1 MYMKFINLSFLYCM
15 LHFFSCDQAMEFAPG
30 SVTKS
35 LTSIN
40 ADSMKTNTTKPE
52 TSQVMFQSKDGGQTW
67 DDISQSLPENA
78 QAEGF
83 YIGEKELYLRV
94 KNSMY
99 RSKND
104 SKLPVWEKEYSLDKR
119 CTDVAF
125 NRSGIMAFN
134 YEGQIYQKIN
144 SIGTWLPVFS
154 DFKKQLLRTIFETS
168 DGTLFVGCDSGLF
181 KSVDNGQN
189 WKQVRSEGWVM
200 KLVES
205 EGVLIATGQKG
216 IMRSTDKGE
225 NWDWVI
231 SEGGVGIDVAQID
244 GGFAAITYNTTSK
257 SRRVRISLDKG
268 ITWNAIDT
276 GLQSSDSVT
285 SIRQLGKY
293 LICGHPDGIFRSSDM
308 GKTWNIVMPTIGKK
322 VFSIY
327 VAGNTLYAL
336 PRNAGC

>member
-1 MYMKFINLSFLYCM
+1 MKFVHLYFLSCM
-15 LHFFSCDQAMEFAPG
+15 FHFFSCDQAIEFDHG
-30 SVTKS
+30 FVTKS
-35 LTSIN
+35 LKSIN
-40 ADSMKTNTTKPE
+40 ADSVKTNNPEPE
-52 TSQVMFQSKDGGQTW
+52 TSQIIFQSKDGGQTW

-78 QAEGF
+78 QPEGF
-83 YIGEKELYLRV
+83 FTGEKELYLRV

-104 SKLPVWEKEYSLDKR
+104 SKLPVWEKEFSLDKR
-119 CTDVAF
+119 CTAIAF
-125 NRSGIMAFN
+125 NRSGVMAFN

-144 SIGTWLPVFS
+144 SMGTWLPVYS
-154 DFKKQLLRTIFETS
+154 NFKKQLLRTIFETS

-181 KSVDNGQN
+181 RSVDNGQN
-189 WKQVRSEGWVM
+189 WRQVRNEGWVM

-205 EGVLIATGQKG
+205 DGVLLATGQKG

-231 SEGGVGIDVAQID
+231 SEGGVGIDVAHID
-244 GGFAAITYNTTSK
+244 GGFAAISYNTMTK
-257 SRRVRISLDKG
+257 SRRVRISMDKG
-268 ITWNAIDT
+268 KTWKTIDA
-276 GLQSSDSVT
+276 GLQPSDAVSSIS
-285 SIRQLGKY
+285 QLGKY

-308 GKTWNIVMPTIGKK
+308 GKTWNIAMPSIGKK

-327 VAGNTLYAL
+327 VAGNTLYAV